1 MQSDAVSQPNA
12 LKLILVLLLGCQLA
26 IISFTL
32 LETTTASAQSDN
44 DLRMQKDLWQ
54 GNYRML
60 LRNRVTLEENITKL
74 NKGYAQAQRRNYPRG
89 GAREK
94 FRIQAEEA
102 RTELETVEAA
112 IVSIF
117 EDARRQGVSQNWLYE
132 VDDETIKG
140 NQPAFPNNRSD
151 NDDRAGRNP
160 LYFDDD
166 NR

>member
-1 MQSDAVSQPNA
+1 MQSEAVPQPNA

-26 IISFTL
+26 IFSLIL
-32 LETTTASAQSDN
+32 LETKTASAQSDN
-44 DLRMQKDLWQ
+44 DLRIQKDLWQ
-54 GNYRML
+54 GNYRKL

-102 RTELETVEAA
+102 RTELKKVEAA
-112 IVSIF
+112 IAAIF

-140 NQPAFPNNRSD
+140 NQPASPKNRSD
-151 NDDRAGRNP
+151 DDDRAGRNP
-160 LYFDDD
+160 LYFDDK